1 MVTFAL
7 QFLFSFRFLSL
18 WFSPS
23 RFWKKKRGTGIAS
36 NHRLAWGMDD
46 TVGVKPPEC
55 SCFQDIRMSRE
66 ELRLFFLFLF
76 FFSTMRRCWLQ
87 DVAHKMVLLIIKNRM
102 EKMWANQIRENIP
115 RMYLFNRKSSKLY
128 RLWLWKWNFRIFD
141 GAFSGCG
148 QRNSSECEIVELV
161 NIILRRTRLIRCK
174 LLYNSQLTW
183 FSYRLLYV
191 LVTQSPRNIIDEN
204 WLFTNWKLSRNLD
217 IFV

>member
-1 MVTFAL
+1 M
-7 QFLFSFRFLSL
+7 FLFSRHQNVA
-18 WFSPS
+18 
-23 RFWKKKRGTGIAS
+23 RGTQA
-36 NHRLAWGMDD
+36 
-46 TVGVKPPEC
+46 
-55 SCFQDIRMSRE
+55 
-66 ELRLFFLFLF
+66 FFSISF
-76 FFSTMRRCWLQ
+76 FFSTMRGCWLQ

-102 EKMWANQIRENIP
+102 EKIWANQIRENIP

-141 GAFSGCG
+141 GAFSSGCG

-161 NIILRRTRLIRCK
+161 NITLRRTRLIRCK